1 MKNSTLFFVF
11 LFFCCTITVSNAQQH
26 LWYDSNKLS
35 CSLIN
40 KITQDSHGFIW
51 IGTENGLNKFDGWSV
66 TQYFHNNSNPNS
78 LLNNS
83 IQAFLNDKRGDL
95 WVGTGKGLQ
104 KYSEY
109 DDAFCSVKFP
119 NNINPDVSN
128 LFQSHRGDIWAV
140 TAGYGIFSIDPITMK
155 AKSLKQINTLCGTLY
170 SQYVFEDHLHRLW
183 IATPN
188 GIMIMISADRKHFKK
203 IRLSINNE
211 KTTITISEDN
221 RFNLLIAT
229 ITNLFLWNEKTKS
242 FICIKNTDHTWSS
255 INNLV
260 CCRNGSIIV
269 CDQNNGLKY
278 VDIATN
284 TMRKYTSNEIP
295 VNDNYRT
302 LFEDRDQNLWLGC
315 YKSGINMYSSNKPCQ
330 FLFTDMS
337 KLIPQGKIASSI
349 YGDNDNNILIGTGG
363 GNLLKLNSNMYM
375 RSSYNVNMDAK
386 SILRDSRGNTWICSF
401 LNSVAIIDKGGIIR
415 KFKPLEGKSVK
426 KIIKDKDNSIY
437 FAVQGEGLACY
448 SNDTHK
454 IKYIN
459 ENTKLSS
466 SEHLKN
472 NWINTMLCDNNGL
485 IWIGHCTG
493 VNCYDPIHNR
503 FINLGATF
511 PTVVC
516 NALLQDKNGHIWIGT
531 SNGLFEY
538 DKQSK
543 KFIHYRVTYGVPSNY
558 VCGLGQ
564 GKNGDIWFS
573 TYNGICRLDHENKK
587 VVCFFSGN
595 GLYDKEY
602 LEGVYYQDAKGYI
615 YFGGI
620 HGITKFMP
628 DSIKNISFLQ
638 RPMLTRMFIDNKEIS
653 ASTKIKKSSIANSIF
668 INAKAINISYKDDN
682 FSFEFSSLN
691 YHDDKNI
698 SFEYRIIGL
707 SNSWKATNANENR
720 ITFNHLPS
728 GHYIFEV
735 RACENGVKSSNR
747 SFSLNIAPPWYDT
760 VLARIIYVIIVLG
773 IVLMALYYMKLRQHR
788 ILQDKIKEKQ
798 LDFYINIAHELRSPL
813 TLIISPLTALIKTEK
828 LPMRKDALLTMQRS
842 VNRIVNLVNQLLD
855 IRKID
860 KGQLKMSFTQVDMV
874 NFIKNQISMFDY
886 QAKKRNINL
895 TFIHDIGELPIWID
909 QKNFDKVLVNLI
921 DNAFKYTPDSGE
933 IKIVL
938 SSKINNDVKGPLH
951 YYAQIN
957 VLDSGI
963 GIENSKLSRIF
974 DRFYQASPNAV
985 GFGLGLNLTKML
997 VDLHHGSI
1005 TAANRN
1011 DGNGSCFTVCLPI
1024 GSEWINDE
1032 NLEENHKEPNVVPA
1046 LNSEPFITESIDLK
1060 EMELLKSKTR
1070 YKVLVVDD
1078 DHEMLNYL
1086 EHILSQTYK
1095 VYSASNGSEAYQM
1108 ALQKTFDLIISDVVM
1123 PEMDGYEFLHKVKSN
1138 PNINYIPFILLTSQV
1153 ESNSRIEGWNAGADA
1168 FLAKPFLVDEL
1179 LTISKNLIS
1188 GRIQLKG
1195 KFSSEHGIEEKM
1207 DHIEMKDIDVQ
1218 FMDRV
1223 MKVINENIGNPQ
1235 LNVEILASEVG
1246 YSRVQLHRKIK
1257 ALTGMA
1263 PSDLIRNIRLK
1274 QAANLLKE
1282 KKVTISQVAYVV
1294 GFVNPTFF
1302 SSTFKKLYGC
1312 TPSEFVGKFRSG
1324 N

>member
-1 MKNSTLFFVF
+1 MKNTTLFFVS
-11 LFFCCTITVSNAQQH
+11 LFFCCTITVSHAKQH

-40 KITQDSHGFIW
+40 KITQDSYGFIW
-51 IGTENGLNKFDGWSV
+51 IGTENGLNKFDGWTF
-66 TQYFHNNSNPNS
+66 TQYFHNDGSSGS

-83 IQAFLNDKRGDL
+83 VQSFLNDKQGNL
-95 WVGTGKGLQ
+95 WIGTGRGLQ
-104 KYSEY
+104 RYSEY
-109 DDAFCSVKFP
+109 NDVFYSVKFP
-119 NNINPDVSN
+119 RNIHPDVYN
-128 LFQSHRGDIWAV
+128 LCQLHTGEIWAV
-140 TAGYGIFSIDPITMK
+140 TEGYGIFSVNPTTMS
-155 AKSLKQINTLCGTLY
+155 AMPLSHINALCGTLY
-170 SQYVFEDHLHRLW
+170 PQYVFEDHLHRLW
-183 IATPN
+183 IAKPN
-188 GIMIMISADRKHFKK
+188 GIMVMVTANRKRYKE
-203 IRLSINNE
+203 IRLSNNNE
-211 KTTITISEDN
+211 RMIVTISEDN
-221 RFNLLIAT
+221 KGRLWIAA
-229 ITNLFLWNEKTKS
+229 ITNLFLWNEKTQS
-242 FICIKNTDHTWSS
+242 FICMKNMDRIRSS
-255 INNLV
+255 IKSMVCCKNGDVLV
-260 CCRNGSIIV
+260 C
-269 CDQNNGLKY
+269 DENNGMKY
-278 VDIATN
+278 ADIANN
-284 TMRKYTSNEIP
+284 TMYPYISESTP
-295 VNDNYRT
+295 ANDNYSAM
-302 LFEDRDQNLWLGC
+302 FEDRDQNLWLGC
-315 YKSGINMYSSNKPCQ
+315 YKSGLNMFSHTPCQ
-330 FLFTDMS
+330 FSFANIS
-337 KLIPQGKIASSI
+337 SVFPQGKKISSI
-349 YGDNDNNILIGTGG
+349 YSDKDSNIWVGTSGG
-363 GNLLKLNSNMYM
+363 MLLKLNNKMQIL
-375 RSSYNVNMDAK
+375 SSYNVNMDVK
-386 SILRDSRGNTWICSF
+386 SILEDSKGEYWICSY
-401 LNSVAIIDKGGIIR
+401 LNSVSIINKGGAISMFR
-415 KFKPLEGKSVK
+415 PLEGKSVRQ
-426 KIIKDKDNSIY
+426 IIEGEDHTIY

-448 SNDTHK
+448 NMPTNT

-459 ENTKLSS
+459 ENTKISS
-466 SEHLKN
+466 NVHLTN
-472 NWINTMLCDNNGL
+472 NWICSMLCDNQGL
-485 IWIGHCTG
+485 IWLGHCSG
-493 VNCYDPIHNR
+493 INCYDPVIKR
-503 FINLGATF
+503 FVDLGSYF
-511 PTVVC
+511 PSVVT
-516 NALLQDKNGHIWIGT
+516 NALLQDKYGHIWIGT
-531 SNGLFEY
+531 SDGLFVY
-538 DKQSK
+538 NKRSK
-543 KFIHYRVTYGVPSNY
+543 TFMHYSVAEGMASNY

-564 GKNGDIWFS
+564 SNDGDIWCS
-573 TYNGICRLDHENKK
+573 TYNGICKLRQRDKK
-587 VVCFFSGN
+587 IICYFSGN

-602 LEGVYYQDAKGYI
+602 SDGVYCQDIKGYI
-615 YFGGI
+615 YFGGV

-628 DSIKNISFLQ
+628 DSISGKVSLQ
-638 RPMLTRMFIDNKEIS
+638 VPMLTRMFIGNKEIS
-653 ASTKIKKSSIANSIF
+653 AYAKDYGSAVSENIF
-668 INAKAINISYKDDN
+668 MNTKAINLSYKDDN

-707 SNSWKATNANENR
+707 SNSWKATTANENR

-735 RACENGVKSSNR
+735 RACENGVKSPVR

-760 VLARIIYVIIVLG
+760 VLAKIIYVIIVLG
-773 IVLMALYYMKLRQHR
+773 IVLMVLYYIKLRQHR

-798 LDFYINIAHELRSPL
+798 FEFYINIAHELRSPL
-813 TLIISPLTALIKTEK
+813 TLIISPLTALIKTEN
-828 LPMRKDALLTMQRS
+828 LPTRKDALLTMQRS

-860 KGQLKMSFTQVDMV
+860 KGQLKMSYTQVDMV

-895 TFIHDIGELPIWID
+895 TFLHDMGELTIWID

-921 DNAFKYTPDSGE
+921 DNAFKYTPDNGE

-951 YYAQIN
+951 YYAEIN
-957 VLDSGI
+957 IMDSGI
-963 GIENSKLSRIF
+963 GIEKSKLPRIF

-1024 GSEWINDE
+1024 GREWINDE
-1032 NLEENHKEPNVVPA
+1032 NLEENLKEPKVVPA
-1046 LNSEPFITESIDLK
+1046 LNSEPFIPECIDLK
-1060 EMELLKSKTR
+1060 EMKLLKSKTR
-1070 YKVLVVDD
+1070 YKVLIVDD

-1095 VYSASNGSEAYQM
+1095 VYSASNGREAYQM
-1108 ALQKTFDLIISDVVM
+1108 ALQKDFDLIISDVVM

-1188 GRIQLKG
+1188 SRMQLKG
-1195 KFSSEHGIEEKM
+1195 EFSSEHEIEEKM
-1207 DHIEMKDIDVQ
+1207 DHIEIKDIDVQ

-1223 MKVINENIGNPQ
+1223 MKVINENIGNPK
-1235 LNVEILASEVG
+1235 LNVELLASEVG

-1257 ALTGMA
+1257 TLTGMA

-1282 KKVTISQVAYVV
+1282 NKVTISQVAYAV

-1302 SSTFKKLYGC
+1302 SSIFKKLYGC